1 MTLAAITTLPKTTHN
16 TSTLNTGKTSSNY
29 SVKLSP
35 SPHKSSHGTFLDSLT
50 VDWFKIPDVNQ
61 RLKRRHTAPAFKT
74 IFYVVFDL
82 VRSQHEFPS
91 HWVDFNPRTY
101 FVRQKTC
108 HCQQQSSQYAIFR
121 YQARDQSFTRVA
133 RNETKYEKILD
144 AADFARRE
152 NCSFIRLNDAFRK
165 TLLKA
170 AKKTL
175 RQPTMRA
182 EFSLIRALISNWHT
196 ERIMG
201 SYEKLFWGGGGG
213 GRLIP
218 VRNSSV

>member
-91 HWVDFNPRTY
+91 RRVDFNPRTY

-152 NCSFIRLNDAFRK
+152 NCSFVRLNDAFQK
-165 TLLKA
+165 TLLKQP
-170 AKKTL
+170 KKL
-175 RQPTMRA
+175 YDNPLW
-182 EFSLIRALISNWHT
+182 E
-196 ERIMG
+196 
-201 SYEKLFWGGGGG
+201 
-213 GRLIP
+213 P
-218 VRNSSV
+218 SSV